1 MAPAADAD
9 IKAQRIL
16 NAVRAVLAKNGYA
29 RTTIN
34 LVAAEAG
41 VSRGLL
47 HYYFAS
53 KEDMLVRV
61 IQDNMDVSV
70 RMVGDIFHRAET
82 VDHIAHGLTAAL
94 RSVLTADP
102 DFFNL
107 FFEAW
112 SVARLSPAVDT
123 RLREHY
129 DDFRSAVRA
138 GLESALQR
146 GIINPSVSLS
156 GLAALIT
163 GLIDGYGLQMV
174 TEPRLIDQSEI
185 WDAAAQAIGQLLGD
199 GATP

>member
-1 MAPAADAD
+1 MSPAAESDV
-9 IKAQRIL
+9 KTQRIL
-16 NAVRAVLAKNGYA
+16 NAVRAVLARNGYA

-61 IQDNMDVSV
+61 IQENMDVSV
-70 RMVGDIFHRAET
+70 RMIGDIFQRADT
-82 VDHIAHGLTAAL
+82 VDHIADGLTAAL

-112 SVARLSPAVDT
+112 SVARLSPAVDA

-138 GLESALQR
+138 GLETALQR
-146 GIINPSVSLS
+146 GIISPALSLV
-156 GLAALIT
+156 GMAALLT
-163 GLIDGYGLQMV
+163 GIIDGYGLQMV
-174 TEPRLIDQSEI
+174 TEPRLIDEAEI
-185 WDAAAQAIGQLLGD
+185 WDAAGQAIRMLLGD
-199 GATP
+199 GATH